1 METIKKYYNKYR
13 EVIMYLIY
21 GVLTTI
27 VNFVVYFGLTFL
39 VGTSD
44 GWIGFTFNVV
54 ANIIAILFAYVTN
67 RKFVFKSKATTR
79 KEIIKEISSF
89 FSCRIAS
96 MIIDSLIYYI
106 GCTLM
111 KIPDFIIKPIAQV
124 VVIVLNYIFSKLIV
138 FKGNKDDK

>member
-1 METIKKYYNKYR
+1 
-13 EVIMYLIY
+13 MYLIF

-79 KEIIKEISSF
+79 KEIIKEIASF